1 MIDRFGR
8 RHVYLRLAI
17 TEYCNLSCTY
27 CRPGGAAGPGPKMA
41 SAMSAGAIERLVR
54 VCAGL
59 GVKKVRITGG
69 EPTVRPD
76 LVEITRRIATVPGI
90 ETLALTTNGVHL
102 ADLAAPLREAGL
114 EKLNVSLDSL
124 RPDRFATITGRDE
137 LDAVLQGVD
146 AAFAAGFAPLKVNV
160 VVMRGVN
167 DDELLEFVALG
178 RDRAINV
185 RFIEYMPF
193 RENGWSR
200 EGLVPYQEMLARIS
214 RKFPVEP
221 IGRGERTGG
230 VAKDFAIEGHLGR
243 VSFITPISDTFC
255 ERCNRLRITAD
266 GRLKTCL
273 FAPAGVDLAV
283 AMEGGSTDE
292 ELSLLIRSALEQK
305 PERHPEA
312 EDLCDHQDQSMN
324 TIGG

>member
-1 MIDRFGR
+1 
-8 RHVYLRLAI
+8 
-17 TEYCNLSCTY
+17 
-27 CRPGGAAGPGPKMA
+27 
-41 SAMSAGAIERLVR
+41 MSAGTIERLVR

-59 GVKKVRITGG
+59 GVEKVRITGG

-76 LVEITRRIATVPGI
+76 LLEIARRIASIPDI

-102 ADLAAPLREAGL
+102 ADLATPLREAGL

-124 RPDRFATITGRDE
+124 RPERFAAITGRDE
-137 LDAVLQGVD
+137 LEAVLLGID
-146 AAFAAGFAPLKVNV
+146 TALAAGFAPLKLNV

-167 DDELLEFVALG
+167 DDELLEFVDLG

-200 EGLVPYQEMLARIS
+200 EGLVPYQEMLARIARAHS
-214 RKFPVEP
+214 VAP
-221 IGRGERTGG
+221 IGHGERTGG
-230 VAKDFAIEGHLGR
+230 VAKDFAIEGHFGR

-273 FAPAGVDLAV
+273 FAPAGVDLA
-283 AMEGGSTDE
+283 AAIEDGATDE
-292 ELSLLIRSALEQK
+292 ELSRLILGALEEK

-312 EDLCDHQDQSMN
+312 EDLCNQQDQSMN